1 MEALF
6 KLIEAVLNQISKHIY
21 QTLRR
26 FLSSACCWPYP
37 MQFNSQ
43 GQESYFA
50 RLITPDL
57 ALCESGD
64 VEIKIEFNTAIDEP
78 VDVGIEVRGD
88 VTVS

>member
-26 FLSSACCWPYP
+26 FLFLCLLLALPDAI
-37 MQFNSQ
+37 QLAQ

-50 RLITPDL
+50 RLLTPDL
-57 ALCESGD
+57 AYL
-64 VEIKIEFNTAIDEP
+64 
-78 VDVGIEVRGD
+78 
-88 VTVS
+88 